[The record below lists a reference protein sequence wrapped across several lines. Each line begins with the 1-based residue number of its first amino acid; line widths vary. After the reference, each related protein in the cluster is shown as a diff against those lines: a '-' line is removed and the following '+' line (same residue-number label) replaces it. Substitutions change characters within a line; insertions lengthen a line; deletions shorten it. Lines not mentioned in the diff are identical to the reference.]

1 MGGAKAL
8 PTLPLAGRT
17 LNAMSDQHVR
27 EVDIDEVNRP
37 ARGSAPTPDDQSLLW
52 DGTRL
57 DSAEKVVA
65 WLVDI
70 GDMTPEA
77 AEEFLANR

>member
-1 MGGAKAL
+1 
-8 PTLPLAGRT
+8 
-17 LNAMSDQHVR
+17 MSDQHVR
-27 EVDIDEVNRP
+27 EVDIDEVNRALREAP
-37 ARGSAPTPDDQSLLW
+37 PPTPDDQSLLW

>member
-1 MGGAKAL
+1 MNDR
-8 PTLPLAGRT
+8 PVI
-17 LNAMSDQHVR
+17 D
-27 EVDIDEVNRP
+27 VDIDEVNRLL
-37 ARGSAPTPDDQSLLW
+37 RNAPPPTSDDQSLLW

-57 DSAEKVVA
+57 DSPEKVVA

-77 AEEFLANR
+77 AAEFLANR